1 MRYNKWAKII
11 CLLIAMGLTKACDYD
26 LSFSPA
32 QTEDIGFSSDT
43 VYLDSVFTAIG
54 SSTYNLRIYNQS
66 DRNIEI
72 GSIRLGQGNDSQF
85 RLNVDGMHGQ
95 NFNDIEILAKD
106 SIYVFIE
113 TTVDIKDYAANAAE
127 FLYNDQLLVDEHSVE
142 LVTLVKDAIFLFPER
157 QDGFK
162 EVIPLG
168 EADDEGNIFVI
179 DGFYLEEDELV
190 FTNERPYVIYGY
202 AGVPPE
208 KTVRFEAGARIH
220 FHENSGLIAA
230 QSSSVHVLGEQSN
243 DPQLQEGEV
252 IFEGDRLEPFF
263 KNIPGQWGLI
273 WLTAGSTNH
282 IFRHATIKNASVGIL
297 MDYNDETENPTLV
310 LEQTQIHNSSAVGLW
325 AKTANVRASNSIFGN
340 AGNASFYG
348 NIGGSYEFTHC
359 TFANYWNR
367 SFRSTPAVILNDY
380 IPISETEDFVMPLEK
395 AVFANC
401 IIDGNQTVE
410 FSVEQKGDQE
420 LSFSLDHTALRFS
433 PADDAIFKN
442 PYYNF
447 SSSNL
452 YPKLILNKQTAFHQP
467 TENDFRISQDSEVIG
482 LGKSTHA
489 ASVPVDL
496 NGIDR
501 TNTPDLGA
509 LQHEV
514 FEEED

>member
-1 MRYNKWAKII
+1 MRKWLRII
-11 CLLIAMGLTKACDYD
+11 GVLLAIALTKACDYD

-32 QTEDIGFSSDT
+32 QTNDIAFSSDT
-43 VYLDSVFTAIG
+43 VYLDTVFTTIG

-95 NFNDIEILAKD
+95 DFNEVEILAND

-113 TTVDIKDYAANAAE
+113 TTVDIIDYAVNATE
-127 FLYNDQLLVDEHSVE
+127 FLYNDQLLVDDQSVE
-142 LVTLVKDAIFLFPER
+142 LITLVKDAIFLYPELDR
-157 QDGFK
+157 DGLK
-162 EVIPLG
+162 EIITLDT
-168 EADDEGNIFVI
+168 DDEGNII
-179 DGFYLEEDELV
+179 GIEGFYLEDDELV

-220 FHENSGLIAA
+220 FHDNSGLIAT
-230 QSSSVHVLGEQSN
+230 QSSSVHVLGELST
-243 DPQLQEGEV
+243 DPELQEGEV

-263 KNIPGQWGLI
+263 ENIPGQWGAI
-273 WLTAGSTNH
+273 WLTARSTNH

-310 LEQTQIHNSSAVGLW
+310 LEQTQIHNSRSVGLW
-325 AKTANVRASNSIFGN
+325 AKTGHIRAVNSIFGN
-340 AGNASFYG
+340 AGNASFYA

-367 SFRSTPAVILNDY
+367 SFRSTPTVILNDY
-380 IPISETEDFVMPLEK
+380 VPISETENFVMPLEK

-410 FSVEQKGDQE
+410 FGVEQMGDHE
-420 LSFSLDHTALRFS
+420 LSFALNHTALRFS
-433 PADDAIFKN
+433 PDDETIFEN
-442 PYYNF
+442 PYYDF
-447 SSSNL
+447 SSTTL

-482 LGKSTHA
+482 LGKYTLA
-489 ASVPVDL
+489 ASVPLDL
-496 NGIDR
+496 SGTDR
-501 TNTPDLGA
+501 TLSPDLGA
-509 LQHEV
+509 LQHV
-514 FEEED
+514 ISEEED

>member
-1 MRYNKWAKII
+1 MRKWLRII
-11 CLLIAMGLTKACDYD
+11 GVLLAIALTKACDYD

-32 QTEDIGFSSDT
+32 QTQDIRFSSDT
-43 VYLDSVFTAIG
+43 VYLDTVFTSIG
-54 SSTYNLRIYNQS
+54 SSTYNLRIYNQANH
-66 DRNIEI
+66 NIKI
-72 GSIRLGQGNDSQF
+72 GSIRLGQASDSQF

-95 NFNDIEILAKD
+95 DFNDVEILAND

-113 TTVDIKDYAANAAE
+113 TTVDIKDYAANAPE
-127 FLYNDQLLVDEHSVE
+127 FLYNDQLLVDEQTVE
-142 LVTLVKDAIFLFPER
+142 LITLVKDAIFLYPKRE
-157 QDGFK
+157 DGFK
-162 EVIPLG
+162 EMIPLG
-168 EADDEGNIFVI
+168 TDEEGNAFGIE
-179 DGFYLEEDELV
+179 GFYLEDNELI

-202 AGVPPE
+202 AGVPSE

-220 FHENSGLIAA
+220 FHDNSGLIAA
-230 QSSSVHVLGEQSN
+230 ESSSVHVLGEQSA
-243 DPQLQEGEV
+243 DAEMQEGEV

-263 KNIPGQWGLI
+263 ENIPGQWGAI

-325 AKTANVRASNSIFGN
+325 AKTGHVRAVNSIFGN
-340 AGNASFYG
+340 AGNASFFG

-380 IPISETEDFVMPLEK
+380 VPISETEDFVMPLEK

-410 FSVEQKGDQE
+410 FGVEQKGDQE

-433 PADDAIFKN
+433 PADETIYEN
-442 PYYNF
+442 PYYDF
-447 SSSNL
+447 SSSTL

-467 TENDFRISQDSEVIG
+467 STNDFRISQESEVIG

-496 NGIDR
+496 NGVDR
-501 TNTPDLGA
+501 TNLPDLGA
-509 LQHEV
+509 FQHLI
-514 FEEED
+514 FEKED

>member
-1 MRYNKWAKII
+1 MRKWLRII
-11 CLLIAMGLTKACDYD
+11 GVLLAIALTKACDYD

-32 QTEDIGFSSDT
+32 QTQDIRFSSDT
-43 VYLDSVFTAIG
+43 VYLDTVFTSIG
-54 SSTYNLRIYNQS
+54 SSTYNLRIYNQA
-66 DRNIEI
+66 DHNIKI
-72 GSIRLGQGNDSQF
+72 GSIRLDQGSDSQF

-95 NFNDIEILAKD
+95 DFNDIEVLAND

-113 TTVDIKDYAANAAE
+113 TTVNIKDYAANAPE
-127 FLYNDQLLVDEHSVE
+127 FLYNDQLLVDEQTVE
-142 LVTLVKDAIFLFPER
+142 LITLVKDAIFLYPKRE
-157 QDGFK
+157 DGFK
-162 EVIPLG
+162 EMIPLG
-168 EADDEGNIFVI
+168 TDEEGNAFGIE
-179 DGFYLEEDELV
+179 GFYLEDNELI

-202 AGVPPE
+202 AGVPSE

-220 FHENSGLIAA
+220 FHDNSGLIAA
-230 QSSSVHVLGEQSN
+230 ESSSVHVLGEQSA
-243 DPQLQEGEV
+243 DAEMQEGEV

-263 KNIPGQWGLI
+263 ENIPGQWGAI

-325 AKTANVRASNSIFGN
+325 AKTGHVRAVNSIFGN
-340 AGNASFYG
+340 AGNASFFG

-380 IPISETEDFVMPLEK
+380 VPISETEDFVMPLEK

-410 FSVEQKGDQE
+410 FGVEQKGDQE

-433 PADDAIFKN
+433 PADETIYEN
-442 PYYNF
+442 PYYDF
-447 SSSNL
+447 SSSTL

-467 TENDFRISQDSEVIG
+467 STNDFRISQESEVIG

-496 NGIDR
+496 NGVDR
-501 TNTPDLGA
+501 TNLPDLGA
-509 LQHEV
+509 FQHLI
-514 FEEED
+514 FEKED

>member
-1 MRYNKWAKII
+1 MRKWLRII
-11 CLLIAMGLTKACDYD
+11 GVLLAIAFTKACDYD
-26 LSFSPA
+26 LSFSFA
-32 QTEDIGFSSDT
+32 QTQDIRFSSDT
-43 VYLDSVFTAIG
+43 VYLDTVFTSIG
-54 SSTYNLRIYNQS
+54 SSTYSLRIYNQANH
-66 DRNIEI
+66 NIKI
-72 GSIRLGQGNDSQF
+72 GSIRLGQASDSQF

-95 NFNDIEILAKD
+95 DFNDVEILAND

-113 TTVDIKDYAANAAE
+113 TTVDIKDYAANAPE
-127 FLYNDQLLVDEHSVE
+127 FLYNDQLLVDEQTVE
-142 LVTLVKDAIFLFPER
+142 LITLVKDAIFLYPKRE
-157 QDGFK
+157 DGFK
-162 EVIPLG
+162 EMIPLG
-168 EADDEGNIFVI
+168 TDEEGNAFGIE
-179 DGFYLEEDELV
+179 GFYLEDNELI

-202 AGVPPE
+202 AGVPSE

-220 FHENSGLIAA
+220 FHDNSGLIAA
-230 QSSSVHVLGEQSN
+230 ESSSVHVLGEQSA
-243 DPQLQEGEV
+243 DAEMQEGEV

-263 KNIPGQWGLI
+263 ENIPGQWGAI

-325 AKTANVRASNSIFGN
+325 AKTGHVRAVNSIFGN
-340 AGNASFYG
+340 AGNASFFG

-380 IPISETEDFVMPLEK
+380 VPISETEDFVMPLQK

-410 FSVEQKGDQE
+410 FGVEQKGDQE

-433 PADDAIFKN
+433 PADETMFEN
-442 PYYNF
+442 PYYDF

-467 TENDFRISQDSEVIG
+467 STNDFRISQESEVIG

-496 NGIDR
+496 NGVDR
-501 TNTPDLGA
+501 TNLPDLGA
-509 LQHEV
+509 FQHLI
-514 FEEED
+514 FEKED

>member
-1 MRYNKWAKII
+1 MRKWLRII
-11 CLLIAMGLTKACDYD
+11 GVLLAIALTKACDYD

-32 QTEDIGFSSDT
+32 QTQDIRFSSDT
-43 VYLDSVFTAIG
+43 VYLDTVFTSIG
-54 SSTYNLRIYNQS
+54 SSTYNLRIYNQANH
-66 DRNIEI
+66 NIKI
-72 GSIRLGQGNDSQF
+72 GSIRLGQASDSQF

-95 NFNDIEILAKD
+95 DFNDVEILAND

-113 TTVDIKDYAANAAE
+113 TTVNIKDYAANASE
-127 FLYNDQLLVDEHSVE
+127 FLYNDQLLVDEQTVE
-142 LVTLVKDAIFLFPER
+142 LITLVKDAIFLYPKRE
-157 QDGFK
+157 DGFK
-162 EVIPLG
+162 EMIPLG
-168 EADDEGNIFVI
+168 TDEEGNAFGIE
-179 DGFYLEEDELV
+179 GFYLEDNELI

-202 AGVPPE
+202 AGVPSE

-220 FHENSGLIAA
+220 FHDNSGLIAA
-230 QSSSVHVLGEQSN
+230 ESSSVHVLGEQSA
-243 DPQLQEGEV
+243 DAEMQEGEV

-263 KNIPGQWGLI
+263 ENIPGQWGAI

-325 AKTANVRASNSIFGN
+325 AKTGHVRAVNSIFGN
-340 AGNASFYG
+340 AGNASFFG

-380 IPISETEDFVMPLEK
+380 VPISETEDFVMPLEK

-410 FSVEQKGDQE
+410 FGVEQKGDQE

-433 PADDAIFKN
+433 PADETIFEN
-442 PYYNF
+442 PYYDF

-467 TENDFRISQDSEVIG
+467 STNDFRISQESEVIG

-496 NGIDR
+496 NGVDR
-501 TNTPDLGA
+501 TNLPDLGA
-509 LQHEV
+509 FQHLI
-514 FEEED
+514 FEKED

>member
-1 MRYNKWAKII
+1 MRKWLRII
-11 CLLIAMGLTKACDYD
+11 GVLLAIALTKACDYD

-32 QTEDIGFSSDT
+32 QTQDIRFSSDT
-43 VYLDSVFTAIG
+43 VYLDTVFTSIG
-54 SSTYNLRIYNQS
+54 SSTYNLRIYNQA
-66 DRNIEI
+66 DHNIKI
-72 GSIRLGQGNDSQF
+72 GSIRLDQGSDSQF

-95 NFNDIEILAKD
+95 DFNDIEVLAND

-113 TTVDIKDYAANAAE
+113 TTVDIKDYAANAPE
-127 FLYNDQLLVDEHSVE
+127 FLYNDQLLVDEQTVE
-142 LVTLVKDAIFLFPER
+142 LITLVKDAIFLYPKRE
-157 QDGFK
+157 DGFK
-162 EVIPLG
+162 EMIPLG
-168 EADDEGNIFVI
+168 TDEEGNAFGIE
-179 DGFYLEEDELV
+179 GFYLEDNELI

-202 AGVPPE
+202 AGVPSE

-220 FHENSGLIAA
+220 FHDNSGLIAA
-230 QSSSVHVLGEQSN
+230 ESSSVHVLGEQSA
-243 DPQLQEGEV
+243 DPEIQEGEV

-263 KNIPGQWGLI
+263 ENIPGQWGAI

-325 AKTANVRASNSIFGN
+325 AKTGHVRAVNSIFGN
-340 AGNASFYG
+340 AGNASFFG

-380 IPISETEDFVMPLEK
+380 VPISETEDFVMPLEK

-410 FSVEQKGDQE
+410 FGVEQKGDQE

-433 PADDAIFKN
+433 TADETIYEN
-442 PYYNF
+442 PYYDF
-447 SSSNL
+447 SSSTL

-467 TENDFRISQDSEVIG
+467 STNDFRISQESEVIG

-496 NGIDR
+496 NGVDR
-501 TNTPDLGA
+501 TNLPDLGA
-509 LQHEV
+509 FQHLI
-514 FEEED
+514 FEKED

>member
-1 MRYNKWAKII
+1 MRKWLRII
-11 CLLIAMGLTKACDYD
+11 GVLLAIALTKACDYD

-32 QTEDIGFSSDT
+32 QTQDIRFSSDT
-43 VYLDSVFTAIG
+43 VYLDTVFTSIG
-54 SSTYNLRIYNQS
+54 SSTYNLRIYNQANH
-66 DRNIEI
+66 NIKI
-72 GSIRLGQGNDSQF
+72 GSIRLGQASDSQF

-95 NFNDIEILAKD
+95 DFNDVEILAND

-113 TTVDIKDYAANAAE
+113 TTVNIKDYAANAPE
-127 FLYNDQLLVDEHSVE
+127 FLYNDQLLVDEQTVE
-142 LVTLVKDAIFLFPER
+142 LITLVKDAIFLYPKRE
-157 QDGFK
+157 DGFK
-162 EVIPLG
+162 EMIPLG
-168 EADDEGNIFVI
+168 TDEEGNAFGIE
-179 DGFYLEEDELV
+179 GFYLEDNELI

-202 AGVPPE
+202 AGVPSE

-220 FHENSGLIAA
+220 FHDNSGLIAA
-230 QSSSVHVLGEQSN
+230 ESSSVHVLGEQSA
-243 DPQLQEGEV
+243 DAEMQEGEV

-263 KNIPGQWGLI
+263 ENIPGQWGTI

-297 MDYNDETENPTLV
+297 MDYNDKTENPTLV

-325 AKTANVRASNSIFGN
+325 AKTGHVRAVNSIFGN
-340 AGNASFYG
+340 AGNASFFG

-380 IPISETEDFVMPLEK
+380 VPISETEDFVMPLEK

-410 FSVEQKGDQE
+410 FGVEQKGDQE

-433 PADDAIFKN
+433 PADETIYEN
-442 PYYNF
+442 PYYDF
-447 SSSNL
+447 SSSTL

-467 TENDFRISQDSEVIG
+467 STNDFRISQESEVIG

-496 NGIDR
+496 NGVDR
-501 TNTPDLGA
+501 TNLPDLGA
-509 LQHEV
+509 FQHLI
-514 FEEED
+514 FEKED

>member
-1 MRYNKWAKII
+1 MRKWLRII
-11 CLLIAMGLTKACDYD
+11 GVLLAIALTKACDYD

-32 QTEDIGFSSDT
+32 QTQDIRFSSDT
-43 VYLDSVFTAIG
+43 VYLDTIFTSIG
-54 SSTYNLRIYNQS
+54 SSTYNLRIYNQA
-66 DRNIEI
+66 DHNIKI
-72 GSIRLGQGNDSQF
+72 GSIRLDQGSDSQF

-95 NFNDIEILAKD
+95 DFNDIEVLAND

-113 TTVDIKDYAANAAE
+113 TTVDIKDYAANAPE
-127 FLYNDQLLVDEHSVE
+127 FLYNDQLLVDEQTVE
-142 LVTLVKDAIFLFPER
+142 LITLVKDAIFLYPKRE
-157 QDGFK
+157 DGFK
-162 EVIPLG
+162 EMIPLG
-168 EADDEGNIFVI
+168 TDEEGNAFGIE
-179 DGFYLEEDELV
+179 GFYLEDNELI

-202 AGVPPE
+202 AGVPSE

-220 FHENSGLIAA
+220 FHDNSGLIAA
-230 QSSSVHVLGEQSN
+230 ESSSVHVLGEQSA
-243 DPQLQEGEV
+243 DAEMQEGEV

-263 KNIPGQWGLI
+263 ENIPGQWGAI

-325 AKTANVRASNSIFGN
+325 AKTGHVRAVNSIFGN
-340 AGNASFYG
+340 AGNASFFG

-380 IPISETEDFVMPLEK
+380 VPISETEDFVMPLEK

-410 FSVEQKGDQE
+410 FGVEQKGDQE

-433 PADDAIFKN
+433 TADETIYEN
-442 PYYNF
+442 PYYDF
-447 SSSNL
+447 SSSTL

-467 TENDFRISQDSEVIG
+467 STNDFRISQESEVIG

-496 NGIDR
+496 NGVDR
-501 TNTPDLGA
+501 TNLPDLGA
-509 LQHEV
+509 FQHLI
-514 FEEED
+514 FEKED

>member
-1 MRYNKWAKII
+1 
-11 CLLIAMGLTKACDYD
+11 
-26 LSFSPA
+26 
-32 QTEDIGFSSDT
+32 
-43 VYLDSVFTAIG
+43 
-54 SSTYNLRIYNQS
+54 
-66 DRNIEI
+66 
-72 GSIRLGQGNDSQF
+72 
-85 RLNVDGMHGQ
+85 
-95 NFNDIEILAKD
+95 
-106 SIYVFIE
+106 
-113 TTVDIKDYAANAAE
+113 VDIKDYAANASE

-243 DPQLQEGEV
+243 DPGLQEGEV

-263 KNIPGQWGLI
+263 ENIPGQWGLI

-367 SFRSTPAVILNDY
+367 SFRSTSAVILNDY

-401 IIDGNQTVE
+401 IIDGNQSVE

-452 YPKLILNKQTAFHQP
+452 YPKLILNKQAAFHQP
-467 TENDFRISQDSEVIG
+467 NENDFRISQESEVIG
-482 LGKSTHA
+482 LGKSTHS

-509 LQHEV
+509 LQHEI

>member
-1 MRYNKWAKII
+1 MRKWLRII
-11 CLLIAMGLTKACDYD
+11 GVLLAIALTKACDYD

-32 QTEDIGFSSDT
+32 QTQDIRFSSDT
-43 VYLDSVFTAIG
+43 VYLDTVFTSIG
-54 SSTYNLRIYNQS
+54 SSTYNLRIYNQANH
-66 DRNIEI
+66 NIKI
-72 GSIRLGQGNDSQF
+72 GSIRLGQASDSQF

-95 NFNDIEILAKD
+95 DFNDVEILAND

-113 TTVDIKDYAANAAE
+113 TTVNIKDYAANAPE
-127 FLYNDQLLVDEHSVE
+127 FLYNDQLLVDEQTVE
-142 LVTLVKDAIFLFPER
+142 LITLVKDAIFLYPKRE
-157 QDGFK
+157 DGFK
-162 EVIPLG
+162 EMIPLG
-168 EADDEGNIFVI
+168 TDEEGNAFGIE
-179 DGFYLEEDELV
+179 GFYLEDNELI

-202 AGVPPE
+202 AGVPSE

-220 FHENSGLIAA
+220 FHDNSGLIAA
-230 QSSSVHVLGEQSN
+230 ESSSVHVLGEQSA
-243 DPQLQEGEV
+243 DAEMQEGEV

-263 KNIPGQWGLI
+263 ENIPGQWGAI

-325 AKTANVRASNSIFGN
+325 AKTGHVRAVNSIFGN
-340 AGNASFYG
+340 AGNASFFG

-380 IPISETEDFVMPLEK
+380 VPISETEDFVMPLEK

-410 FSVEQKGDQE
+410 FGVEQKGDQE

-433 PADDAIFKN
+433 PADETIYEN
-442 PYYNF
+442 PYYDF
-447 SSSNL
+447 SSSTL

-467 TENDFRISQDSEVIG
+467 STNDFRISQESEVIG

-489 ASVPVDL
+489 ESVPVDL
-496 NGIDR
+496 NGVNR
-501 TNTPDLGA
+501 TNLPDLGA
-509 LQHEV
+509 FQHLI
-514 FEEED
+514 FEKED

>member
-1 MRYNKWAKII
+1 MRKWLRII
-11 CLLIAMGLTKACDYD
+11 GVLLAIALTKACDYD
-26 LSFSPA
+26 LTFSPA
-32 QTEDIGFSSDT
+32 QTQDIRFSSDT
-43 VYLDSVFTAIG
+43 VYLDTIFTSIG
-54 SSTYNLRIYNQS
+54 SSTYNLRIYNQA
-66 DRNIEI
+66 DHNIKI
-72 GSIRLGQGNDSQF
+72 GSISLDQGSDSQF

-95 NFNDIEILAKD
+95 DFNDVEVLAND

-113 TTVDIKDYAANAAE
+113 TTVDIKDYAANAPE
-127 FLYNDQLLVDEHSVE
+127 FLYNDQLLVDEQSVE
-142 LVTLVKDAIFLFPER
+142 LITLVKDAIFLYPER
-157 QDGFK
+157 ENGFK
-162 EVIPLG
+162 EMIPLG
-168 EADDEGNIFVI
+168 TDEEGNAFGIE
-179 DGFYLEEDELV
+179 GFYLEDNELI

-202 AGVPPE
+202 AGVPSE

-220 FHENSGLIAA
+220 FHDNSGLIAA
-230 QSSSVHVLGEQSN
+230 ESSSVHVLGEQSA
-243 DPQLQEGEV
+243 DAEMQEGEV

-263 KNIPGQWGLI
+263 ENIPGQWGAI

-325 AKTANVRASNSIFGN
+325 AKTGHVRAVNSIFGN
-340 AGNASFYG
+340 AGNASFFG

-380 IPISETEDFVMPLEK
+380 VPISETEDFVMPLEK

-410 FSVEQKGDQE
+410 FGVEQKGDQE

-433 PADDAIFKN
+433 PADETIYEN
-442 PYYNF
+442 PYYDF
-447 SSSNL
+447 SSSTL

-467 TENDFRISQDSEVIG
+467 STNDFRISQESEVIG

-496 NGIDR
+496 NGVDR
-501 TNTPDLGA
+501 TNLPDLGA
-509 LQHEV
+509 FQHLI
-514 FEEED
+514 FEKED

>member
-1 MRYNKWAKII
+1 MRKWLRII
-11 CLLIAMGLTKACDYD
+11 GVLLAIALTKACDYD

-32 QTEDIGFSSDT
+32 QTQDIRFSSDT
-43 VYLDSVFTAIG
+43 VYLDTVFTSIG
-54 SSTYNLRIYNQS
+54 SSTYNLRIYNQANH
-66 DRNIEI
+66 NIKI
-72 GSIRLGQGNDSQF
+72 GSIRLGQASDSQF

-95 NFNDIEILAKD
+95 DFNDVEILAND

-113 TTVDIKDYAANAAE
+113 TTVNIKDYAANAPE
-127 FLYNDQLLVDEHSVE
+127 FLYNDQLLVDEQTVE
-142 LVTLVKDAIFLFPER
+142 LITLVKDAIFLYPKRE
-157 QDGFK
+157 DGFK
-162 EVIPLG
+162 EMIPLG
-168 EADDEGNIFVI
+168 TDEEGNAFGIE
-179 DGFYLEEDELV
+179 GFYLEDNELI

-202 AGVPPE
+202 AGVPSE

-220 FHENSGLIAA
+220 FHDNSGLIAA
-230 QSSSVHVLGEQSN
+230 ESSSVHVLGEQSA
-243 DPQLQEGEV
+243 DAEMQEGEV

-263 KNIPGQWGLI
+263 ENIPGQWGAI

-325 AKTANVRASNSIFGN
+325 AKTGHVRAVNSIFGN
-340 AGNASFYG
+340 AGNASFFG

-380 IPISETEDFVMPLEK
+380 VPISETEDFVMPLEK

-410 FSVEQKGDQE
+410 FGVEQKGDQE

-433 PADDAIFKN
+433 TADETIYEN
-442 PYYNF
+442 PYYDF
-447 SSSNL
+447 SSSTL

-467 TENDFRISQDSEVIG
+467 STNDFRISQESEVIG

-496 NGIDR
+496 NGVDR
-501 TNTPDLGA
+501 TNLPDLGA
-509 LQHEV
+509 FQHLI
-514 FEEED
+514 FEKED

>member
-1 MRYNKWAKII
+1 MRKWLRII
-11 CLLIAMGLTKACDYD
+11 GVLLAIALTKACDYD

-32 QTEDIGFSSDT
+32 QTQDIRFSSDT
-43 VYLDSVFTAIG
+43 VYLDTIFTSIG
-54 SSTYNLRIYNQS
+54 SSTYNLRIYNQA
-66 DRNIEI
+66 DHNIKI
-72 GSIRLGQGNDSQF
+72 GSIRLGQGSDSQF

-95 NFNDIEILAKD
+95 DFNDIEVLAND

-113 TTVDIKDYAANAAE
+113 TTVDIKDYAANAPE
-127 FLYNDQLLVDEHSVE
+127 FLYNDQLLVDEQTVE
-142 LVTLVKDAIFLFPER
+142 LITLVKDAIFLYPKRE
-157 QDGFK
+157 DGFK
-162 EVIPLG
+162 EMIPLG
-168 EADDEGNIFVI
+168 TDEEGNAFGIE
-179 DGFYLEEDELV
+179 GFYLEDNELI

-202 AGVPPE
+202 AGVPSE

-220 FHENSGLIAA
+220 FHDNSGLIAA
-230 QSSSVHVLGEQSN
+230 ESSSVHVLGEQSA
-243 DPQLQEGEV
+243 DAEMQEGEV

-263 KNIPGQWGLI
+263 ENIPGQWGAI

-325 AKTANVRASNSIFGN
+325 AKTGHVRAVNSIFGN
-340 AGNASFYG
+340 AGNASFFG

-380 IPISETEDFVMPLEK
+380 VPISETEDFVMPLEK

-410 FSVEQKGDQE
+410 FGVEQKGDQE

-433 PADDAIFKN
+433 PADETIYEN
-442 PYYNF
+442 PYYDF
-447 SSSNL
+447 SSSTL

-467 TENDFRISQDSEVIG
+467 STNDFRISQESEVIG

-496 NGIDR
+496 NGVDR
-501 TNTPDLGA
+501 TNLPDLGA
-509 LQHEV
+509 FQHLI
-514 FEEED
+514 FGKED

>member
-1 MRYNKWAKII
+1 MRKWLRII
-11 CLLIAMGLTKACDYD
+11 GVLLAIALTKACDYN

-32 QTEDIGFSSDT
+32 QTQDIRFSSDT
-43 VYLDSVFTAIG
+43 VYLDTVFTSIG
-54 SSTYNLRIYNQS
+54 SSTYNLRIYNLA
-66 DRNIEI
+66 DHNIKI
-72 GSIRLGQGNDSQF
+72 GSIRLGQASDSQF

-95 NFNDIEILAKD
+95 DFNDVEILAND

-113 TTVDIKDYAANAAE
+113 TTVNIKDYAANAPE
-127 FLYNDQLLVDEHSVE
+127 FLYNDQLLVDEQTVE
-142 LVTLVKDAIFLFPER
+142 LITLVKDAIFLYPKRE
-157 QDGFK
+157 DGFK
-162 EVIPLG
+162 EMIPLG
-168 EADDEGNIFVI
+168 TDEEGNAFGIE
-179 DGFYLEEDELV
+179 GFYLEDNELI

-202 AGVPPE
+202 AGVPSE

-220 FHENSGLIAA
+220 FHDNSGLIAA
-230 QSSSVHVLGEQSN
+230 ESSSVHVLGEQSA
-243 DPQLQEGEV
+243 DAEMQEGEV

-263 KNIPGQWGLI
+263 ENIPGQWGAI

-325 AKTANVRASNSIFGN
+325 AKTGHVRAVNSIFGN
-340 AGNASFYG
+340 AGNASFFG

-380 IPISETEDFVMPLEK
+380 VPISETEDFVMPLEK

-410 FSVEQKGDQE
+410 FGVEQKGDQE

-433 PADDAIFKN
+433 PADETIFEN
-442 PYYNF
+442 PYYDFN
-447 SSSNL
+447 SSSL
-452 YPKLILNKQTAFHQP
+452 YPKLVLNKKTAFHQP
-467 TENDFRISQDSEVIG
+467 TINDFRISQESEVIG
-482 LGKSTHA
+482 LGKNTHA

-496 NGIDR
+496 NGVDR
-501 TNTPDLGA
+501 TNLADLGA
-509 LQHEV
+509 LQHMILEK
-514 FEEED
+514 ED

>member
-1 MRYNKWAKII
+1 MRKWLRII
-11 CLLIAMGLTKACDYD
+11 GVLLAIALTKACDYD

-32 QTEDIGFSSDT
+32 QTQDIRFSSDT
-43 VYLDSVFTAIG
+43 VYLDTVFTSIG
-54 SSTYNLRIYNQS
+54 SSTYNLRIYNQANH
-66 DRNIEI
+66 NIKI
-72 GSIRLGQGNDSQF
+72 GSIRLGQASDSQF

-95 NFNDIEILAKD
+95 DFNDVEILAND

-113 TTVDIKDYAANAAE
+113 TTVNIKDYAANAPE
-127 FLYNDQLLVDEHSVE
+127 FLYNDQLLVDEQTVE
-142 LVTLVKDAIFLFPER
+142 LITLVKDAIFLYPKRE
-157 QDGFK
+157 DGFK
-162 EVIPLG
+162 EMIPLG
-168 EADDEGNIFVI
+168 TDEEGNAFGIE
-179 DGFYLEEDELV
+179 GFYLEDNELI

-202 AGVPPE
+202 AGVPSE

-220 FHENSGLIAA
+220 FHDNSGLIAA
-230 QSSSVHVLGEQSN
+230 ESSSVHVLGEQSA
-243 DPQLQEGEV
+243 DAEMQEGEV

-263 KNIPGQWGLI
+263 ENIPGQWGTI

-325 AKTANVRASNSIFGN
+325 AKTGHVRAVNSIFGN
-340 AGNASFYG
+340 AGNASFFG

-380 IPISETEDFVMPLEK
+380 VPISETEDFVMPLEK

-410 FSVEQKGDQE
+410 FGVEQKGDQE

-433 PADDAIFKN
+433 PADETIYEN
-442 PYYNF
+442 PYYDF
-447 SSSNL
+447 SSSTL

-467 TENDFRISQDSEVIG
+467 STNDFRISQESEVIG

-489 ASVPVDL
+489 TSVPVDL
-496 NGIDR
+496 NGVDR
-501 TNTPDLGA
+501 TNLPDLGA
-509 LQHEV
+509 FQHLI
-514 FEEED
+514 FEKED

>member
-1 MRYNKWAKII
+1 
-11 CLLIAMGLTKACDYD
+11 MGLTKACDYD

-43 VYLDSVFTAIG
+43 VYLDTVFTAIG

-243 DPQLQEGEV
+243 DPGLQEGEV

-263 KNIPGQWGLI
+263 ENIPGQWGLI

-348 NIGGSYEFTHC
+348 NIGGSYEFIH
-359 TFANYWNR
+359 R
-367 SFRSTPAVILNDY
+367 SFRSTSAVILNDY

-401 IIDGNQTVE
+401 IIDGNQSVE

-452 YPKLILNKQTAFHQP
+452 YPKLILNKQAAFHQP

-482 LGKSTHA
+482 LGKSTHS

-509 LQHEV
+509 LQHEI

>member
-1 MRYNKWAKII
+1 MRKWLRII
-11 CLLIAMGLTKACDYD
+11 GVLLAIALTKACDYD

-32 QTEDIGFSSDT
+32 QTQDIRFSSDT
-43 VYLDSVFTAIG
+43 VYLDTIFTSIG
-54 SSTYNLRIYNQS
+54 SSTYNLRIYNQA
-66 DRNIEI
+66 DHNIKI
-72 GSIRLGQGNDSQF
+72 GSIRLDQGSDSQF

-95 NFNDIEILAKD
+95 DFNDIEVLAND

-113 TTVDIKDYAANAAE
+113 TTVDIKDYAANAPE
-127 FLYNDQLLVDEHSVE
+127 FLYNDQLLVDEQTVE
-142 LVTLVKDAIFLFPER
+142 LITLVKDAIFLYPKRE
-157 QDGFK
+157 DGFK
-162 EVIPLG
+162 EMIPLG
-168 EADDEGNIFVI
+168 TDEEGNAFGIE
-179 DGFYLEEDELV
+179 GFYLEDNELI

-202 AGVPPE
+202 AGVPSE

-220 FHENSGLIAA
+220 FHDNSGLIAA
-230 QSSSVHVLGEQSN
+230 ESSSVHVLGEQSA
-243 DPQLQEGEV
+243 DAEMQEGEV

-263 KNIPGQWGLI
+263 ENIPGQWGAI

-325 AKTANVRASNSIFGN
+325 AKTGHVRAVNSIFGN
-340 AGNASFYG
+340 AGNASFFG

-380 IPISETEDFVMPLEK
+380 VPISETEDFVMPLEK

-410 FSVEQKGDQE
+410 FGVEQKGDQE

-433 PADDAIFKN
+433 PADETIYEN
-442 PYYNF
+442 PYYDF
-447 SSSNL
+447 SSSTL

-467 TENDFRISQDSEVIG
+467 STNDFRISQESEVIG

-496 NGIDR
+496 NGVDR
-501 TNTPDLGA
+501 TNLPDLGA
-509 LQHEV
+509 FQHLI
-514 FEEED
+514 FEKED

>member
-1 MRYNKWAKII
+1 MKDYKWAKII
-11 CLLIAMGLTKACDYD
+11 CLLIAIGLTKACDYD

-32 QTEDIGFSSDT
+32 QTQDIRFSSDT
-43 VYLDSVFTAIG
+43 VYLDTIFTSIG
-54 SSTYNLRIYNQS
+54 SSTYNLRIYNQA
-66 DRNIEI
+66 DHNIKI
-72 GSIRLGQGNDSQF
+72 GSIRLDQGSDSQF
-85 RLNVDGMHGQ
+85 RLNVDGIHGQ
-95 NFNDIEILAKD
+95 DFNDIEVLAND

-113 TTVDIKDYAANAAE
+113 TTVDIKDYAANAPE
-127 FLYNDQLLVDEHSVE
+127 FLYNDQLLVDEQTVE
-142 LVTLVKDAIFLFPER
+142 LITLVKDAIFLYPKRE
-157 QDGFK
+157 DGFK
-162 EVIPLG
+162 EMIPLG
-168 EADDEGNIFVI
+168 TDEEGNAFGIE
-179 DGFYLEEDELV
+179 GFYLEDNELI

-202 AGVPPE
+202 AGVPSE

-220 FHENSGLIAA
+220 FHDNSGLIAA
-230 QSSSVHVLGEQSN
+230 ESSSVHVLGEQSA
-243 DPQLQEGEV
+243 DAEMQEGEV

-263 KNIPGQWGLI
+263 ENIPGQWGAI

-282 IFRHATIKNASVGIL
+282 IFRYATIKNASVGIL

-325 AKTANVRASNSIFGN
+325 AKTGHVRAVNSIFGN
-340 AGNASFYG
+340 AGNASFFG

-380 IPISETEDFVMPLEK
+380 VPISETEDFVMPLEK

-410 FSVEQKGDQE
+410 FGVEQKGDQE

-433 PADDAIFKN
+433 PADETISEN
-442 PYYNF
+442 PYYDF
-447 SSSNL
+447 SSSSL
-452 YPKLILNKQTAFHQP
+452 YPNLILNQQTAFHQP
-467 TENDFRISQDSEVIG
+467 STNDFRLSQASEVIG

-496 NGIDR
+496 NGVDR
-501 TNTPDLGA
+501 TNLPDLGA
-509 LQHEV
+509 FQHLI
-514 FEEED
+514 FEKED

>member
-1 MRYNKWAKII
+1 MRKWLRII
-11 CLLIAMGLTKACDYD
+11 GVLLAIALTKACDYD

-32 QTEDIGFSSDT
+32 QTQDIRFSSDT
-43 VYLDSVFTAIG
+43 VYLDTIFTSIG
-54 SSTYNLRIYNQS
+54 SSTYNLRIYNQA
-66 DRNIEI
+66 DHNIKI
-72 GSIRLGQGNDSQF
+72 GSIRLDQGSDSQF

-95 NFNDIEILAKD
+95 DFNDVEILAND
-106 SIYVFIE
+106 SMYVFIE
-113 TTVDIKDYAANAAE
+113 TTVDIKDYAANAPE
-127 FLYNDQLLVDEHSVE
+127 FLYNDQLLVDEQTVE
-142 LVTLVKDAIFLFPER
+142 LITLVKDAIFLYPER
-157 QDGFK
+157 ENGFK
-162 EVIPLG
+162 EIIPLG
-168 EADDEGNIFVI
+168 ADEEGNEFGIE
-179 DGFYLEEDELV
+179 GFYLEDDELV

-202 AGVPPE
+202 AGVPSE

-220 FHENSGLIAA
+220 FHDNSGLIAA
-230 QSSSVHVLGEQSN
+230 ESSSVHVLGEQSA
-243 DPQLQEGEV
+243 DAEMQEGEV

-263 KNIPGQWGLI
+263 ENIPGQWGAI

-325 AKTANVRASNSIFGN
+325 AKTGHVRAVNSIFGN
-340 AGNASFYG
+340 AGNASFFG

-380 IPISETEDFVMPLEK
+380 VQISETEDFIVPLEK

-420 LSFSLDHTALRFS
+420 LSFSIDHTALRFS
-433 PADDAIFKN
+433 PADETIFEN
-442 PYYNF
+442 PYYDF

-467 TENDFRISQDSEVIG
+467 STNDFRISQESEVIG

-496 NGIDR
+496 NGVDR
-501 TNTPDLGA
+501 TNLPDLGA
-509 LQHEV
+509 FQHLI
-514 FEEED
+514 FEKED

>member
-1 MRYNKWAKII
+1 MRKWLRII
-11 CLLIAMGLTKACDYD
+11 GVLLAIALTKACDYD

-32 QTEDIGFSSDT
+32 KTQDIRFSSDT
-43 VYLDSVFTAIG
+43 VYLDTIFTSIG
-54 SSTYNLRIYNQS
+54 SSTYNLRIYNQA
-66 DRNIEI
+66 DHNIKI
-72 GSIRLGQGNDSQF
+72 GSIRLDQGSDSQF

-95 NFNDIEILAKD
+95 DFNDIEVLAND

-113 TTVDIKDYAANAAE
+113 TTVDIKDYAANAPE
-127 FLYNDQLLVDEHSVE
+127 FLYNDQLLVDEQTVE
-142 LVTLVKDAIFLFPER
+142 LITLVKDAIFLYPKRE
-157 QDGFK
+157 DGFK
-162 EVIPLG
+162 EMIPLG
-168 EADDEGNIFVI
+168 TDEEGNAFGIE
-179 DGFYLEEDELV
+179 GFYLEDNELI

-202 AGVPPE
+202 AGVPSE

-220 FHENSGLIAA
+220 FHDNSGLIAA
-230 QSSSVHVLGEQSN
+230 ESSSVHVLGEQSS
-243 DPQLQEGEV
+243 DAEMQEGEV

-263 KNIPGQWGLI
+263 ENIPGQWGAI

-325 AKTANVRASNSIFGN
+325 AKTGHVRAVNSIFGN
-340 AGNASFYG
+340 AGNASFFG

-380 IPISETEDFVMPLEK
+380 VPISETEDFVMPLEK

-410 FSVEQKGDQE
+410 FGVEQKGDQE

-433 PADDAIFKN
+433 PADETIYEN
-442 PYYNF
+442 PYYDF
-447 SSSNL
+447 SSSTL

-467 TENDFRISQDSEVIG
+467 STNDFRISQESEVIG

-489 ASVPVDL
+489 ASVPEDL
-496 NGIDR
+496 NGVDR
-501 TNTPDLGA
+501 TNLPDLGA
-509 LQHEV
+509 FQHLI
-514 FEEED
+514 FEKED

>member
-1 MRYNKWAKII
+1 MKHYKWAKII
-11 CLLIAMGLTKACDYD
+11 CLLIAIGLTKACDYD

-32 QTEDIGFSSDT
+32 QTQDIRFSSDT
-43 VYLDSVFTAIG
+43 VYLDTIFTSIG
-54 SSTYNLRIYNQS
+54 SSTYNLRIYNQA
-66 DRNIEI
+66 DHNIKI
-72 GSIRLGQGNDSQF
+72 GSICLDQGSDSQF

-95 NFNDIEILAKD
+95 DFNDIEVLAND

-113 TTVDIKDYAANAAE
+113 TTVDIKDYAANAPE
-127 FLYNDQLLVDEHSVE
+127 FLYNDQLLVDEQTVE
-142 LVTLVKDAIFLFPER
+142 LITLVKDAIFLYPKRE
-157 QDGFK
+157 DGFK
-162 EVIPLG
+162 EMIPLG
-168 EADDEGNIFVI
+168 TDEEGNAFGIE
-179 DGFYLEEDELV
+179 GFYLEDNELI

-202 AGVPPE
+202 AGVPSE

-220 FHENSGLIAA
+220 FHDNSGLIAA
-230 QSSSVHVLGEQSN
+230 ESSSVHVLGEQSA
-243 DPQLQEGEV
+243 DAEMQEGEV

-263 KNIPGQWGLI
+263 ENIPGQWGAI

-325 AKTANVRASNSIFGN
+325 AKTGHVRAVNSIFGN
-340 AGNASFYG
+340 AGNASFFG

-359 TFANYWNR
+359 TFANYWNH

-380 IPISETEDFVMPLEK
+380 VQISETEDFIVPLEK

-410 FSVEQKGDQE
+410 FSVEQKGDKE
-420 LSFSLDHTALRFS
+420 LSFSIDHTALRFS
-433 PADDAIFKN
+433 PEDETIFEN
-442 PYYNF
+442 PYYDF
-447 SSSNL
+447 SSSSL

-467 TENDFRISQDSEVIG
+467 STNDFRISQESEVIG

-496 NGIDR
+496 NGVDR
-501 TNTPDLGA
+501 TNLPDLGA
-509 LQHEV
+509 FQHLI
-514 FEEED
+514 FEKED

>member
-1 MRYNKWAKII
+1 MRKWLRII
-11 CLLIAMGLTKACDYD
+11 GVLLAIALTKACDYD

-32 QTEDIGFSSDT
+32 QTNDIAFSSDT
-43 VYLDSVFTAIG
+43 VYLDTVFTAIG

-72 GSIRLGQGNDSQF
+72 GSIRLGQGSDSQF

-95 NFNDIEILAKD
+95 DFNDVEILAND
-106 SIYVFIE
+106 SMYVFIE
-113 TTVDIKDYAANAAE
+113 TTVDIKDYAANAPE
-127 FLYNDQLLVDEHSVE
+127 FLYNDQLLVDEQTVE
-142 LVTLVKDAIFLFPER
+142 LITLVKDAIFLYSER
-157 QDGFK
+157 ENGFK
-162 EVIPLG
+162 EIIPLG
-168 EADDEGNIFVI
+168 TDEEGNEFGIE
-179 DGFYLEEDELV
+179 GFYLEDDELV

-202 AGVPPE
+202 AGVPSE

-220 FHENSGLIAA
+220 FHDNSGLIAA
-230 QSSSVHVLGEQSN
+230 ESSSVHVLGEQSA
-243 DPQLQEGEV
+243 DAEMQEGEV

-263 KNIPGQWGLI
+263 ENIPGQWGAI

-325 AKTANVRASNSIFGN
+325 AKTGHVRAVNSIFGY
-340 AGNASFYG
+340 AGNASFFG

-380 IPISETEDFVMPLEK
+380 VQISETEDFIVPLEK

-420 LSFSLDHTALRFS
+420 LSFSIDHTALRFS
-433 PADDAIFKN
+433 PADETIFEN
-442 PYYNF
+442 PYYDF
-447 SSSNL
+447 SSSSL

-467 TENDFRISQDSEVIG
+467 STNDFRISEESEVIG

-489 ASVPVDL
+489 ASVSVDL
-496 NGIDR
+496 NGVDR
-501 TNTPDLGA
+501 TNLPDLGA
-509 LQHEV
+509 FQHLI
-514 FEEED
+514 FEKED

>member
-1 MRYNKWAKII
+1 MRKWLRII
-11 CLLIAMGLTKACDYD
+11 GVLLAIALTKACDYD

-32 QTEDIGFSSDT
+32 QTQDIRFSSDT
-43 VYLDSVFTAIG
+43 VYLDTVFTSIG
-54 SSTYNLRIYNQS
+54 SSTYSLRVYNQANH
-66 DRNIEI
+66 NIKI
-72 GSIRLGQGNDSQF
+72 GSIRLGQASDSQF

-95 NFNDIEILAKD
+95 DFNDVEILAND

-113 TTVDIKDYAANAAE
+113 TTVDIKDYAANAPE
-127 FLYNDQLLVDEHSVE
+127 FLYNDQLLVDEQTVE
-142 LVTLVKDAIFLFPER
+142 LITLVKDAIFLYPKRE
-157 QDGFK
+157 DGFK
-162 EVIPLG
+162 EMIPLG
-168 EADDEGNIFVI
+168 TDEEGNAFGIE
-179 DGFYLEEDELV
+179 GFYLEDNELI

-202 AGVPPE
+202 AGVPSE

-220 FHENSGLIAA
+220 FHDNSGLIAA
-230 QSSSVHVLGEQSN
+230 ESSSVHVLGEQSA
-243 DPQLQEGEV
+243 DAEMQEGEV

-263 KNIPGQWGLI
+263 ENIPGQWGAI

-325 AKTANVRASNSIFGN
+325 AKTGHVRAVNSIFGN
-340 AGNASFYG
+340 AGNASFFG

-380 IPISETEDFVMPLEK
+380 VPISETEDFVMPLEK

-410 FSVEQKGDQE
+410 FGVEQKGDQE

-433 PADDAIFKN
+433 PADETMFEN
-442 PYYNF
+442 PYYDF

-467 TENDFRISQDSEVIG
+467 STNDFRISQESEVIG

-496 NGIDR
+496 NGVDR
-501 TNTPDLGA
+501 TNLPDLGA
-509 LQHEV
+509 FQHLI
-514 FEEED
+514 FEKED

>member
-1 MRYNKWAKII
+1 MRKWLRII
-11 CLLIAMGLTKACDYD
+11 GVLLAIALTKACDYD

-32 QTEDIGFSSDT
+32 QTQDIRFSSDT
-43 VYLDSVFTAIG
+43 VYLDTVFTSIG
-54 SSTYNLRIYNQS
+54 SSTYNLRIYNQANH
-66 DRNIEI
+66 NIKI
-72 GSIRLGQGNDSQF
+72 GSIRLGQASDSQF

-95 NFNDIEILAKD
+95 DFNDVEILAND

-113 TTVDIKDYAANAAE
+113 TTVNIKDYAANAPE
-127 FLYNDQLLVDEHSVE
+127 FLYNDQLLVDEQTVE
-142 LVTLVKDAIFLFPER
+142 LITLVKDAIFLYPKRE
-157 QDGFK
+157 DGFK
-162 EVIPLG
+162 EMIPLG
-168 EADDEGNIFVI
+168 TDEEGNAFGIE
-179 DGFYLEEDELV
+179 GFYLEDNELI

-202 AGVPPE
+202 AGVPSE

-220 FHENSGLIAA
+220 FHDNSGLIAA
-230 QSSSVHVLGEQSN
+230 ESSSVHVLGEQSA
-243 DPQLQEGEV
+243 DAEMQEGEV

-263 KNIPGQWGLI
+263 ENIPGQWGAI

-325 AKTANVRASNSIFGN
+325 AKTGHVRAVNSIFGN
-340 AGNASFYG
+340 AGNASFFG

-380 IPISETEDFVMPLEK
+380 VPISETEDFVMPLEK

-410 FSVEQKGDQE
+410 FGVEQKGDQE

-433 PADDAIFKN
+433 PADETIYEN
-442 PYYNF
+442 PYYDF
-447 SSSNL
+447 SSSTL

-467 TENDFRISQDSEVIG
+467 STNDFRISQESEVIG

-496 NGIDR
+496 NGVDR
-501 TNTPDLGA
+501 TNLPDLGA
-509 LQHEV
+509 FQHLI
-514 FEEED
+514 FEKED

>member
-1 MRYNKWAKII
+1 MRKWLRII
-11 CLLIAMGLTKACDYD
+11 GFLLAIALTKACDYD

-32 QTEDIGFSSDT
+32 QTNDIAFSSDT
-43 VYLDSVFTAIG
+43 VYLDTIFTSIG
-54 SSTYNLRIYNQS
+54 SSTYNLRIYNQA
-66 DRNIEI
+66 DHNIKI
-72 GSIRLGQGNDSQF
+72 GSIRLGQGSDSQF

-95 NFNDIEILAKD
+95 DFNDVEILAND

-113 TTVDIKDYAANAAE
+113 TTVDIKDYAANAPE
-127 FLYNDQLLVDEHSVE
+127 FLYIDQLLVDEQTVE
-142 LVTLVKDAIFLFPER
+142 LITLVKDAIFLYPER
-157 QDGFK
+157 ENGFK
-162 EVIPLG
+162 EIIPLG
-168 EADDEGNIFVI
+168 TDEEGNAFGIE
-179 DGFYLEEDELV
+179 GFYLEDDELV

-202 AGVPPE
+202 AGVPSE

-220 FHENSGLIAA
+220 FHDNSGLIAA
-230 QSSSVHVLGEQSN
+230 ESSSVHVLGEQSA
-243 DPQLQEGEV
+243 DAEMQEGEV

-263 KNIPGQWGLI
+263 ENIPGQWGAI

-325 AKTANVRASNSIFGN
+325 AKTGHVRAVNSIFGN
-340 AGNASFYG
+340 AGNASFFG

-367 SFRSTPAVILNDY
+367 SFRSTSAVILNDY
-380 IPISETEDFVMPLEK
+380 VPISETKDFVMPLEK

-410 FSVEQKGDQE
+410 FGVEQKGDQE

-433 PADDAIFKN
+433 PADETIYEN
-442 PYYNF
+442 PYYDF
-447 SSSNL
+447 SSSTL

-467 TENDFRISQDSEVIG
+467 STNDFRISQESEVIG

-496 NGIDR
+496 NGVDR
-501 TNTPDLGA
+501 TNLPDLGA
-509 LQHEV
+509 FQHLI
-514 FEEED
+514 FEKED